1 MVNNVTF
8 IPPTYNSRNISSV
21 GYGGGSTEDVIY
33 ITDPYNASTLTLKAF
48 ISSISYDMGKQ
59 IKEEQSVIQNFYSF
73 ASYEGNFAIKISID
87 VPAASASEAKNNLAK
102 ISHLQTSIMPGRTA
116 GKRNGNL
123 KQHLIVYLSNL
134 INCGAIPSSNE
145 FAPTNLRDMKRFGLF
160 CWVTEVTYEPDFSQ
174 GSHSTS
180 EGLFPKFYKV
190 DLTLNPD
197 TSYSSEETSRTFLQ
211 PFKQNGHYSSEDSC
225 FFPFLVPV
233 GSNSIESSGVT
244 DIVDMSS
251 MLSMNIMNDR
261 TLRRTADSVIYLS
274 LPIDK
279 PTVRLAKL
287 GNTNLLDRP
296 LSTDTTKFVRR
307 ELVFKPFIESF
318 SRKVATKV
326 SVLTD
331 AGTSLKQEIS
341 GYQSFTPIE
350 YSVTFSLPAENAT
363 EAKYNAA
370 KVQYLMRMFFTRQQ
384 MAGLDT
390 TEKLLYS
397 LKVFIPS
404 YIGKTTNIPTTRA
417 QAYKD
422 AFVLQLVNI
431 TLDIDASVGF
441 FRSGL
446 MMYPKSYKITMSLK
460 DTHYSNQRKI
470 QLLTDDQA
478 NLTGGVL
485 EGGTRTIDPTTGI
498 EGVVGTDIPKSPLS
512 NIKDLKST
520 GYLNNNKI
528 YWKPGDE

>member
-1 MVNNVTF
+1 MTF
-8 IPPTYNSRNISSV
+8 YPPAHNSRNISSV
-21 GYGGGSTEDVIY
+21 GYGGGSTKDVIY
-33 ITDPYNASTLTLKAF
+33 ITDPYNASTLTMKAF

-116 GKRNGNL
+116 GKRTGNL
-123 KQHLIVYLSNL
+123 QQHLIVYMSNL
-134 INCGAIPSSNE
+134 INCGAIPDTNE
-145 FAPTNLRDMKRFGLF
+145 FVPESLSDMKKFGLY

-174 GSHSTS
+174 GSLSTS

-197 TSYSSEETSRTFLQ
+197 TSYYSAKTSRKFLQ
-211 PFKQNGHYSSEDSC
+211 PFNQNGHYNNGDSM

-233 GSNSIESSGVT
+233 GSKSIESSAVQDVAAINT
-244 DIVDMSS
+244 
-251 MLSMNIMNDR
+251 MLSMDIMNDR
-261 TLRRTADSVIYLS
+261 TLRKTKDTVVYLS

-279 PTVRLAKL
+279 PTA
-287 GNTNLLDRP
+287 NLDTLKGTDTLNRP
-296 LSTDTTKFVRR
+296 VSTDITKFVRR

-326 SVLTD
+326 TVEVD
-331 AGTSLKQEIS
+331 AGTSLSQKIK
-341 GYQSFTPIE
+341 GYQSFVPIE
-350 YSVTFSLPAENAT
+350 YSVAFSVPAENVT

-370 KVQYLMRMFFTRQQ
+370 KMQYLMRMFFTRQ
-384 MAGLDT
+384 GLGLT
-390 TEKLLYS
+390 TSEKLLYS

-404 YIGKTTNIPTTRA
+404 YIGKTTSVPTTREE
-417 QAYKD
+417 AYKN

-431 TLDIDASVGF
+431 TLDIDVSAGF

-470 QLLTDDQA
+470 QLKTDSKA
-478 NLTGGVL
+478 LFIGGVL
-485 EGGTRTIDPTTGI
+485 EGGTRTIDDTTKKEVI
-498 EGVVGTDIPKSPLS
+498 VGTEIPKSPLS
-512 NIKDLKST
+512 NIKDLTST
-520 GYLNNNKI
+520 GYLNNNI
-528 YWKPGDE
+528 VYWKPGEQ

>member
-1 MVNNVTF
+1 MTF
-8 IPPTYNSRNISSV
+8 YPPTYNSRNISSV
-21 GYGGGSTEDVIY
+21 GYGGGSTKDVIY
-33 ITDPYNASTLTLKAF
+33 ITDPYNSSRLTLKAF
-48 ISSISYDMGKQ
+48 ISTISYDMGKQ

-102 ISHLQTSIMPGRTA
+102 ISHLQTSIMPGRTG
-116 GKRNGNL
+116 GKRNNNL
-123 KQHLIVYLSNL
+123 QQHLIVYMSNL

-145 FAPTNLRDMKRFGLF
+145 FVPEGLRDMKRFGLY

-174 GSHSTS
+174 GSLTSS

-197 TSYSSEETSRTFLQ
+197 TSYTSLKTRRKFLDA
-211 PFKQNGHYSSEDSC
+211 FKQNGHYNSAESC

-233 GSNSIESSGVT
+233 GSKSIESAGVEN
-244 DIVDMSS
+244 IVSFS
-251 MLSMNIMNDR
+251 EMLSMDIMNDR
-261 TLRRTADSVIYLS
+261 TLKKSNDTCIYLS

-279 PTVRLAKL
+279 PTEELD
-287 GNTNLLDRP
+287 NLEGTEVLNRP
-296 LSTDTTKFVRR
+296 LSTDTTKFIRR
-307 ELVFKPFIESF
+307 ELVFKPFIENF

-326 SVLTD
+326 TPLVD
-331 AGTSLKQEIS
+331 PGTSLSQKLT

-350 YSVTFSLPAENAT
+350 YSVTFSVPAENAT

-370 KVQYLMRMFFTRQQ
+370 KMQYLMRMFFTRDS
-384 MAGLDT
+384 MTGLDT
-390 TEKLLYS
+390 NDKLLYS

-404 YIGKTTNIPTTRA
+404 YIGKANNKPANRA
-417 QAYKD
+417 QAYKN

-431 TLDIDASVGF
+431 TLDIDVSAGF

-470 QLLTDDQA
+470 QLLTDDQGL
-478 NLTGGVL
+478 LTGGVL
-485 EGGTRTIDPTTGI
+485 EGGTRTIDSGTKKAV
-498 EGVVGTDIPKSPLS
+498 VVGTGIPKSPLS
-512 NIKDLKST
+512 NIKDLTST
-520 GYLNNNKI
+520 GYLNNNI
-528 YWKPGDE
+528 VYWKPGE